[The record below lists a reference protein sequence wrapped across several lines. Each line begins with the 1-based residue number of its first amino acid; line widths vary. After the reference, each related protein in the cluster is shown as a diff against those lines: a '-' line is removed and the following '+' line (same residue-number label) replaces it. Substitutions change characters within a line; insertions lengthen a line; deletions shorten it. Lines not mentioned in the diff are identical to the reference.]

1 MCLEDLRW
9 TVLCLSELIGVKL
22 KKVPMMID
30 NKSTIARINN
40 EKGSNTQ
47 KTGDV
52 IYQSIKD
59 AVRDNEV
66 DIMYCPTTKML
77 ADGFTKALGPTRF
90 ENLFSEIGLVQ
101 LDVTSSQELRGS
113 VSVKDE
119 LSDITS

>member
-40 EKGSNTQ
+40 EKGSNAQ

-119 LSDITS
+119 LTS